1 MKTTCMKK
9 LIAFLPF
16 LIQTATAQVQWADEV
31 VSVSSAFKEA
41 NNSYSYSALQAL
53 GSPSVLPSLN
63 VSSQTAWSPAAESGI
78 EFLEVKFSTPIKA
91 AQVIINESFNPGC
104 ITSIELFGVDKKLLK
119 SFVDSTGFKK
129 GDLNLPLTFVFEK
142 TLDLVKSVRISLNTG
157 LVTGYNHIDAIG
169 LSASSIPY
177 KIEVNH
183 IDYKGVVPQKERLP
197 YPLNSMHTELLPVIS
212 PDGKSLYMVREAYP
226 DCPETTLQHVW
237 KSEISNNSTF
247 SNPIYFS
254 EPINNKDN
262 NAVCSVTP
270 DGQKLLLMNAYKP
283 DGTMTKGVSISEKSG
298 DGWSFPKVQV
308 IEDYRNDNNY
318 GEYALTNDGKTMLMT
333 TQRLEGFGNK
343 DIQVSFLKEDGS
355 WTKPKNLGPTINTA
369 ASETS
374 PFLASDGK
382 TLYFSSRGH
391 LGYGNSDV
399 FMSTKLSDSWDDW
412 SDPVNLGPAINS
424 KLFDAYYTIPARG
437 DYAYF
442 VNYTDTSKG
451 DIFRVKLPESARPK
465 PVVLVKGSVL
475 DGETKM
481 PIGSSIA
488 YESLSLNKELG
499 IALANSKDGFYS
511 IVLPSGDFYG
521 FHAEASNYYP
531 VSQNIDLTKIS
542 EFKEITV
549 DLLLFPI
556 KVGQTVKLNNVFFD
570 TGKFSFRKETFGELN
585 RLVAFMNDNSTI
597 SISIQGH
604 TDNVGD
610 DAANKLLSTNRAKA
624 VYDYLIKSN
633 IDASRI
639 KYEGFG
645 ELKPVDVNTTESGK
659 QNNRRVEF
667 VILKL

>member
-9 LIAFLPF
+9 LMLCLPILFQFAFG
-16 LIQTATAQVQWADEV
+16 QVQWADEV
-31 VSVSSAFKEA
+31 VSFSSAYSES
-41 NNSYSYSALQAL
+41 NNSYSYKALQAL

-63 VSSQTAWSPAAESGI
+63 FNSPCAWSSSTESGK
-78 EFLEVKFSTPIKA
+78 EFIEVKYSSPIKA

-104 ITSIELFGVDKKLLK
+104 ITSVELYGADKKLLK
-119 SFVDSTGFKK
+119 AFYDSTGFKK
-129 GDLNLPLTFVFEK
+129 SDLTLPLTFVFEK
-142 TLDLVKSVRISLNTG
+142 TLESVVSVKVQLNTG
-157 LVTGYNHIDAIG
+157 LVNGYNHIDAIG
-169 LSASSIPY
+169 ISGSSIPY
-177 KIEVNH
+177 KIDIIP
-183 IDYKGVVPQKERLP
+183 IDYKGVMPQKERLP
-197 YPLNSMHTELLPVIS
+197 FPLNSKHAELLPVIS

-237 KSEISNNSTF
+237 KSEISSNSTF
-247 SNPIYFS
+247 SDPIYFS

-283 DGTMTKGVSISEKSG
+283 DGTMSKGVSISEKDG

-424 KLFDAYYTIPARG
+424 KLFDAYYTIPAKG

-465 PVVLVKGSVL
+465 PVVIVKGRVL
-475 DGETKM
+475 DGETKL
-481 PIGSSIA
+481 PLGSTIA
-488 YESLSLNKELG
+488 YESLVQNKELG
-499 IALANSKDGFYS
+499 IALSNSKDGFYS
-511 IVLPSGDFYG
+511 IVLPAGDFYG
-521 FHAEASNYYP
+521 FHANANGYYP
-531 VSQNIDLTKIS
+531 VSQNIDLKNIS
-542 EFKEITV
+542 EFKEITA
-549 DLLLFPI
+549 DLLLFPV
-556 KVGQTVKLNNVFFD
+556 KVGQKVKLNNVFFD
-570 TGKFSFRKETFGELN
+570 TGKFSFRKETIGELD
-585 RLVAFMNDNSTI
+585 RLVAFMKKNTTVT
-597 SISIQGH
+597 ISIQGH

-610 DAANKLLSTNRAKA
+610 DAANKLLSSNRAKA
-624 VYDYLIKSN
+624 VYDHLLKNN
-633 IDASRI
+633 IEALRI

-645 ELKPVDVNTTESGK
+645 ELKPVDINTTEAGR

-667 VILKL
+667 LILSM